1 MLLLMKRILI
11 QKYSLIVAD
20 IVAVILCYYLATLV
34 SNIFRGD
41 HFHQINLHHLPGL
54 KVLDLT
60 IMLSLMWQKQVY
72 FKRRPNWEDLRIT
85 YRALIT
91 VLLINLPLL
100 FLKSNQAG
108 LLQIFIIFW
117 CGLFILIPCLRSLT
131 KLFLHY
137 LGLWQRDG
145 YIIGVNQNAVDAYL
159 LLQPSTLLGYKICG
173 FVDLKLRPGEHSLIH
188 TMPLPILAVS
198 ELLLQD
204 AAAEIIICLDNKT
217 LAHHTKLINQL
228 QQHFLAVSI
237 LPELEGL
244 PLYGIEVNHF
254 FGNEQLLL
262 RLENNLS
269 SRFNRLVKY
278 SFDLIIA
285 LGLIVPFLL
294 LFLIITLLIFIEDR
308 GAPFFIQERLGGN
321 GRKFKCI
328 KFRTM
333 HKNAE
338 TLLEQ
343 WRLSNNQL
351 YLSYINNNFKLEHD
365 PRITRVGRVLRRT
378 SMDELPQILNV
389 LIGQMSLVGPRPLLN
404 REVKDYS
411 AGLFYYH
418 QVRPGISGLW
428 QISGRSK
435 TSFKDRARLDTWY
448 VKNWTL
454 WYDVV
459 ILIKTVQ
466 AVLLRNGA
474 Y

>member
-1 MLLLMKRILI
+1 MKRIIL
-11 QKYSLIVAD
+11 QKYSLVIAD
-20 IVAVILCYYLATLV
+20 IIAVIVCYYLATLLA
-34 SNIFRGD
+34 NFIRGD
-41 HFHQINLHHLPGL
+41 QFHQINLHHLPLL
-54 KVLDLT
+54 KVLDLM

-100 FLKSNQAG
+100 FLKSAQAG

-117 CGLFILIPCLRSLT
+117 CGLFILIPCYRTLI
-131 KLFLHY
+131 KLILHFF
-137 LGLWQRDG
+137 GLWQREV
-145 YIIGVNQNAVDAYL
+145 YIIGVGESALDAYKL
-159 LLQPSTLLGYKICG
+159 LNPSILLGYKICG
-173 FVDLKLRPGEHSLIH
+173 FVDLKLQHSEISQNLE
-188 TMPLPILAVS
+188 TLAPLLSIA
-198 ELLLQD
+198 ELFTKSAQ
-204 AAAEIIICLDNKT
+204 AEIIICLDSRT
-217 LAHHTKLINQL
+217 LARHNKLINQL
-228 QQHFLAVSI
+228 QQKFLSVSI

-244 PLYGIEVNHF
+244 PLYGIEVSHF

-269 SRFNRLVKY
+269 SRFNRMVKY
-278 SFDLIIA
+278 SFDLLVAVCLTIP
-285 LGLIVPFLL
+285 LLMMLVLIS
-294 LFLIITLLIFIEDR
+294 LLIYIEDN
-308 GAPFFIQERLGGN
+308 GTPFFMQERLGYG

-333 HKNAE
+333 YQNAE
-338 TLLEQ
+338 QMLEQ
-343 WRLSNNQL
+343 WKLDNNAL
-351 YLSYINNNFKLEHD
+351 YHKYVANNFKLTDD
-365 PRITRVGRVLRRT
+365 PRITKVGHFLRRS
-378 SMDELPQILNV
+378 SMDELPQIINI
-389 LIGQMSLVGPRPLLN
+389 LIGQMSLVGPRPLLEQ
-404 REVKDYS
+404 EVSDYTD
-411 AGLFYYH
+411 GLFYYQ

-466 AVLLRNGA
+466 AVLFSEGA